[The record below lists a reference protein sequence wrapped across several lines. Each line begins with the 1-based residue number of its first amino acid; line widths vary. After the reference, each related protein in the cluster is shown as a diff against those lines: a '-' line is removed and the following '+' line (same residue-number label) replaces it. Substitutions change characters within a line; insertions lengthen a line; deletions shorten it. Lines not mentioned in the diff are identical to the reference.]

1 MNSAGLVDL
10 DEVAAYWKS
19 RKLVDDN
26 HLSFYTRWLSRFLI
40 GPGANPRLS
49 AADAQRL
56 FIEGLERDGGV
67 ASWQIRQAAHAVDL
81 YLKHYLRFRV
91 ATGADDSAGGACPP
105 SANAS
110 HALSAASA
118 CRNKIGVV
126 IPSPAA
132 RREPGP

>member
-26 HLSFYTRWLSRFLI
+26 RLTYYIRWLSRFLI

-67 ASWQIRQAAHAVDL
+67 ASWQIRQAARAVEL
-81 YLKHYLRFRV
+81 YQKHYPVNHLIKV
-91 ATGADDSAGGACPP
+91 AGFQVPITGWFWVPAD
-105 SANAS
+105 S
-110 HALSAASA
+110 HNGAAS
-118 CRNKIGVV
+118 NQDGEV
-126 IPSPAA
+126 SQ
-132 RREPGP
+132 